1 MGKDIFSEDTK
12 WETKKLTRNECVVSI
27 RGHVEFPSMRC
38 AIIYAVKKRDLSFD
52 EVLVTFGQTRWNIV
66 VRRRKKIV

>member
-12 WETKKLTRNECVVSI
+12 WETKELTRNECVVSI